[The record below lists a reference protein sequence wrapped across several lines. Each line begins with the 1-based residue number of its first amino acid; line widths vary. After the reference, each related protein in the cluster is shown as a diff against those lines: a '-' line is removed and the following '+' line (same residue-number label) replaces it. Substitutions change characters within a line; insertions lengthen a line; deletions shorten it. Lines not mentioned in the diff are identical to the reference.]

1 MHMSSTGRDPTPPRR
16 RPSPSAIDAALRY
29 LAQRPRSEAEVRQ
42 RLRRAGIAPDE
53 IEQTLAQLKRHGLID
68 DRAFAAY
75 WVEQRRTFRPRG
87 ARLLQAELRAHG
99 VGALLAAGG
108 AVSTDDDAYR
118 AALKKARLLATLD
131 ERTFRARLGQF
142 LARRG
147 FDWDT
152 IAPTVDRLWCEQG
165 AGSSTG

>member
-1 MHMSSTGRDPTPPRR
+1 VTRSAGSHSTSGRKAPAD
-16 RPSPSAIDAALRY
+16 AIDTALRF
-29 LAQRPRSEAEVRQ
+29 LAQRPRSENEVRQ
-42 RLRRAGIAPDE
+42 RLRRAGIVADE
-53 IEQTLAQLKRHGLID
+53 IELTLGQLRRHGLVD

-99 VGALLAAGG
+99 VGAELAADA
-108 AVSTDDDAYR
+108 AVSSEDDAYR
-118 AALKKARLLATLD
+118 AACKKARLLATLD
-131 ERTFRARLGQF
+131 ERTFRTRLGQF

-152 IAPTVDRLWCEQG
+152 IAPTVDRLWCKHG
-165 AGSSTG
+165 SGTAGG

>member
-1 MHMSSTGRDPTPPRR
+1 M
-16 RPSPSAIDAALRY
+16 
-29 LAQRPRSEAEVRQ
+29 VRQ
-42 RLRRAGIAPDE
+42 RLRRAGIPAE
-53 IEQTLAQLKRHGLID
+53 ELELTLGQLRRPGLVD

-99 VGALLAAGG
+99 VGAELAADA
-108 AVSTDDDAYR
+108 AVSADDDAYR
-118 AALKKARLLATLD
+118 AAFKKARLLATLD
-131 ERTFRARLGQF
+131 ERTFRSRLGQF

-152 IAPTVDRLWCEQG
+152 IAPTVDRLWHEHGSG
-165 AGSSTG
+165 AARG